1 MTNTGRKRGYL
12 SLSVLSFLSPKR
24 VSVFLSIQDRILR
37 ICGGSV
43 YVFKYTRQRLV
54 IYLVKPTLPM
64 FPDPFFGFVF
74 VLVIVLAVIITIVSI
89 IRAFKSAGN
98 SWSTASTMPQ
108 TVREKEII
116 REIIKIRCPYCGS
129 LYDETEN
136 KCPNCGGNKT

>member
-1 MTNTGRKRGYL
+1 M
-12 SLSVLSFLSPKR
+12 
-24 VSVFLSIQDRILR
+24 
-37 ICGGSV
+37 
-43 YVFKYTRQRLV
+43 
-54 IYLVKPTLPM
+54 VKVTLPM

-74 VLVIVLAVIITIVSI
+74 VLVVVLAVVITILAI

-98 SWSTASTMPQ
+98 SWSTTSTMPQ

-129 LYDETEN
+129 LYDEKET